1 MTGTFQIVLHKKADF
16 AGRPFADLTYPLI
29 ETETDWVLTGF
40 SHPELSRRI
49 RRQGTER
56 SLRKIIARSG
66 DEGRVSQSPPISG
79 EIPKA

>member
-40 SHPELSRRI
+40 SHPN
-49 RRQGTER
+49 
-56 SLRKIIARSG
+56 
-66 DEGRVSQSPPISG
+66 
-79 EIPKA
+79 